1 MKNNN
6 QELVCQRLDYVKFYN
21 NAIQSGFKIIQVDEF
36 NINRGTVSNMAWIKK
51 GYLAFMLQEAS
62 TEKYNVLAAISNT
75 SLERVVFR
83 KGNTNG
89 TIFGIFLQD
98 LIDDLVR
105 KYDEHFAK
113 IIITCDGAKY
123 HPVELISQI
132 FTREEMMMV
141 VTVPYT

>member
-6 QELVCQRLDYVKFYN
+6 QELVCQKLDYVKFYN

-51 GYLAFMLQEAS
+51 GYPAFMLQEAPA
-62 TEKYNVLAAISNT
+62 EKYSVLAAISNT
-75 SLERVVFR
+75 SLERVVVR

-89 TIFGIFLQD
+89 IIFVIFLQD
-98 LIDDLVR
+98 LIDDLIR
-105 KYDEHFAK
+105 KYDEYFAK

-123 HPVELISQI
+123 HSVELISQI
-132 FTREEMMMV
+132 LTREEMMMV